1 MITPTP
7 GSGRTGPARPTAA
20 VFVVA
25 VVAALL
31 TGCTDDGAGPTPGP
45 TTSGTTSASP
55 TPSPTDE
62 TAGATITVPVYY
74 ATDTGTD
81 LKLVREFR
89 ALPDAGGPALTAAAA
104 VLAGEPLDPDY
115 QGLWNAEGK
124 VLGVRQ
130 ADAAIE
136 VDLST
141 AATTT
146 TTGSQGALLAVQALV
161 YAVTGALQ
169 SDDPVRIL
177 VEGEPVDELFGVLDT
192 REPIAREDPISVR
205 LLVQINDPNEGDVV
219 GRTVTVSGEA
229 AVFEAT
235 LPWRVETSDGTV
247 VQSGIVLTAEG
258 QTFSPFSFDVPLEP
272 GSYVVVITEDDPSDG
287 EGRPPTSDTRAII
300 VE

>member
-1 MITPTP
+1 MPV
-7 GSGRTGPARPTAA
+7 R
-20 VFVVA
+20 
-25 VVAALL
+25 VAALVGVL
-31 TGCTDDGAGPTPGP
+31 AVAMVSGCSTNEPSPVSS
-45 TTSGTTSASP
+45 SGTSSGTSSAASP
-55 TPSPTDE
+55 SPSAE
-62 TAGATITVPVYY
+62 LITVPVYY

-89 ALPDAGGPALTAAAA
+89 SLPDAGGPALTAAQA

-115 QGLWNAEGK
+115 TGLWDPAGG
-124 VLGVRQ
+124 VLGVNVS
-130 ADAAIE
+130 DGTIE

-146 TTGSQGALLAVQALV
+146 TTGSAGAQLAVQALV

-177 VEGEPVDELFGVLDT
+177 VEGEPITELFGVLDVSQ
-192 REPIAREDPISVR
+192 PIARADSISVR

-219 GRTVTVSGEA
+219 GSPVTVSGEA

-235 LPWRVETSDGTV
+235 LPWRVETPGGEV
-247 VQSGIVLTAEG
+247 VQSGVSQTAEG
-258 QTFSPFSFDVPLEP
+258 QTFAPFSFDVPLDP
-272 GSYVVVITEDDPSDG
+272 GEYVVIITEDDPSDG
-287 EGRPPTSDTRAII
+287 AGGPVQSDSRGFV